1 MLRELSCFGIGAAV
15 GCVGTYML
23 LKNRYEAMVKE
34 ADEAAMEFIKKRS
47 GEDKEPSHGDNKP
60 EVKHSETV
68 TNYNKIRES
77 IIDDGNKVEDNK
89 PYQISE
95 QEFVEDDEEFDKVS
109 LEYYTE
115 GEGLYEGSEYIP
127 NVEDVVGEDNLNVLH
142 GADIEVMYVR
152 NEDLKTD
159 YEVSKIVGK
168 YTDVN

>member
-47 GEDKEPSHGDNKP
+47 GEDNEQNHGSIKP
-60 EVKHSETV
+60 EVKHSEEV

-127 NVEDVVGEDNLNVLH
+127 NVEDVVGEDNLSVLH
-142 GADIEVMYVR
+142 GADLDIMYVR

-168 YTDVN
+168 FTDVN

>member
-1 MLRELSCFGIGAAV
+1 MLKELVCFGIGTAV

-23 LKNRYEAMVKE
+23 LKSRYDAMVKE
-34 ADEAAMEFIKKRS
+34 ADEAAMEFIKKHNK
-47 GEDKEPSHGDNKP
+47 GEEEVEHGKKEESVEK
-60 EVKHSETV
+60 EMK
-68 TNYNKIRES
+68 NYNKIRQT
-77 IIDDGNKVEDNK
+77 IIDDGNKLDNNK

-95 QEFVEDDEEFDKVS
+95 QEFVEDDEDFDKVS

-127 NVEDVVGEDNLNVLH
+127 NVDDVVGEDNLALLH
-142 GADIEVMYVR
+142 GIEDDVIYVR